1 MEGRSPSVAR
11 TVIVFAV
18 LGALVVVV
26 VGVAGFFVIR
36 KVAVERAIEQAREL
50 TTFSAEV
57 VEQRVQDGIITG
69 DAVATGTIANVI
81 GESVLHDPV
90 VHVKLWGPDGTILY
104 SDELKAIGQRYQSGA
119 DELQELG
126 DGEVSAEISDLSA
139 PENRY
144 EQGSGPLLEVYTP
157 ITTPDGTRL
166 LFETYQRYSSIDE
179 QRQQL
184 LRDFVPVLIVAV
196 VAVAACLIPLG
207 WVLAVRLQRAGRA
220 REEAL
225 QRSLDMSDRERR
237 RIAGDLHDGP
247 VQELAGL
254 SMRLS
259 AAAEHASAPED
270 QQVLRESASSVRGSV
285 RTMRS
290 AVVGVYPP
298 NLQASGLRQAIADL
312 TARLPSE
319 GLEVTLDVDEA
330 TGLGLVVDQL
340 LFRACQEAL
349 RNVEKHAGATHV
361 AVRVHRERSSAVLE
375 VTDDGRGIGAATAE
389 TAEGGHVG
397 LQILR
402 DLVRDAGGSMTAT
415 SPSSGGTVVRV
426 EVPIT

>member
-1 MEGRSPSVAR
+1 M
-11 TVIVFAV
+11 
-18 LGALVVVV
+18 
-26 VGVAGFFVIR
+26 
-36 KVAVERAIEQAREL
+36 
-50 TTFSAEV
+50 
-57 VEQRVQDGIITG
+57 
-69 DAVATGTIANVI
+69 
-81 GESVLHDPV
+81 
-90 VHVKLWGPDGTILY
+90 
-104 SDELKAIGQRYQSGA
+104 
-119 DELQELG
+119 
-126 DGEVSAEISDLSA
+126 
-139 PENRY
+139 
-144 EQGSGPLLEVYTP
+144 
-157 ITTPDGTRL
+157 
-166 LFETYQRYSSIDE
+166 
-179 QRQQL
+179 
-184 LRDFVPVLIVAV
+184 PVLIVAV

-298 NLQASGLRQAIADL
+298 NLHASGLRQAIADL

-361 AVRVHRERSSAVLE
+361 AVCVHRERSSAVLE
-375 VTDDGRGIGAATAE
+375 VTDDGRGIGDATAE

-415 SPSSGGTVVRV
+415 SPASGGTVVRV

>member
-1 MEGRSPSVAR
+1 
-11 TVIVFAV
+11 
-18 LGALVVVV
+18 
-26 VGVAGFFVIR
+26 
-36 KVAVERAIEQAREL
+36 
-50 TTFSAEV
+50 
-57 VEQRVQDGIITG
+57 
-69 DAVATGTIANVI
+69 
-81 GESVLHDPV
+81 
-90 VHVKLWGPDGTILY
+90 
-104 SDELKAIGQRYQSGA
+104 
-119 DELQELG
+119 
-126 DGEVSAEISDLSA
+126 VSAEISDLSA

-207 WVLAVRLQRAGRA
+207 WVLAVRLQRSGRA

-225 QRSLDMSDRERR
+225 QRSLDVSDRERR

-259 AAAEHASAPED
+259 AAAEPASAPED

-298 NLQASGLRQAIADL
+298 NLRASGLRQAIADL

-319 GLEVTLDVDEA
+319 GLEVTLDIDEA

-375 VTDDGRGIGAATAE
+375 VTDDGRGIGDATAE

-415 SPSSGGTVVRV
+415 SPPSGGTVVRV